1 MGLKIKN
8 SKNIVTDGL
17 VLNLDASDKLSYS
30 GSGTSWVDRS
40 GNNNNG
46 SLVNTTFSNNT
57 IQFDGTNDYVSV
69 GNVGTNS
76 VKTVVCWFSMNNV
89 NSNMA
94 LFGFGSE
101 AINTQDIYIWGG
113 DNNGPFGFNHW
124 NSDSW
129 GYSSAEDGIKNQGFF
144 QIAAEFDFA
153 DYSNN
158 ALWLN
163 GVSKPLSNQRG
174 TSPQRSQS
182 NNFGIGYNGWSVG
195 SQKWDG
201 AIASVLVYNRGLTT
215 KEVLQNY
222 NATKSRFGL

>member
-46 SLVNTTFSNNT
+46 SLVNATFSNNS

-89 NSNMA
+89 NSSMA

-101 AINTQDIYIWGG
+101 AIDTQDIYIWGG

-124 NSDSW
+124 NGDSW
-129 GYSSAEDGIKNQGFF
+129 GYSSAESEIKNQGFF
-144 QIAAEFDFA
+144 QVAAEFDFA
-153 DYSNN
+153 DYTNN
-158 ALWLN
+158 ALWVN
-163 GVSKPLSNQRG
+163 GVSKVLANHRG
-174 TSPQRSQS
+174 TNVQRSQS
-182 NNFGIGYNGWSVG
+182 NNFGIGSNGWKTNN
-195 SQKWDG
+195 QTWNG
-201 AIASVLVYNRGLTT
+201 AISSILVYDRALSSN
-215 KEVLQNY
+215 EVLQNY
-222 NATKSRFGL
+222 NATKGRFGL